1 MLSIGRSLNE
11 SHWLKPLYPLLPFG
25 THGGFRAWLV
35 IDNYNYILKKPGAWL
50 VINNENPALERG
62 HLLMII
68 SDNKL
73 MNQIMIQK
81 MRAVSRGKLRTNSQ

>member
-1 MLSIGRSLNE
+1 MFSIGRSLHE
-11 SHWLKPLYPLLPFG
+11 SHWLKPLYPLLPLG

-35 IDNYNYILKKPGAWL
+35 INNKTGGGGRAWL
-50 VINNENPALERG
+50 VINNKNPALERG
-62 HLLMII
+62 YLLMII